1 MTTFAN
7 GESGL
12 SVRTKINAAIAAV
25 DRIDGYLEIESAAA
39 TTILDADSVS
49 KIRITGT
56 TTQTIVLPDVTTLY
70 PGRSYLFTNDSTGN
84 ATIQSSGLNF
94 VVTVTPNSAV
104 MLQCILDTGTT
115 EDSWIF
121 DIAGFSTATGSGS
134 VVRQANPTITGVLT
148 AAAISGT
155 SYVKGGYVGHAA
167 GVSAMELGTR
177 KVARLSPNSTRT
189 LTTTVA
195 PAGSTATLIIV
206 TAGSTSYTLTFGTGF
221 QTTGNLV
228 TGVISN
234 LTYTVSFVSDGTNM
248 IETGRT
254 VMA

>member
-12 SVRTKINAAIAAV
+12 SVRTKINAAISAV

-39 TTILDADSVS
+39 TTILNVNSVS

-70 PGRSYLFTNDSTGN
+70 PGRFYLFTNDSTGN
-84 ATIQSSGLNF
+84 VTIQSSGLNF
-94 VVTVTPNSAV
+94 VVTITPNTI
-104 MLQCILDTGTT
+104 MLIQCILDTGTT
-115 EDSWIF
+115 AASWIA
-121 DIAGFSTATGSGS
+121 DIAGFSAATGFGS
-134 VVRQANPTITGVLT
+134 VVRQANPTITGTLT
-148 AAAISGT
+148 VDAVAGS
-155 SYVKGGYVGHAA
+155 SYVKGGYVAHAA
-167 GVSAMELGTR
+167 GVSAMALGTN
-177 KVARLSPNSTRT
+177 KVARLSPNSART
-189 LTTTVA
+189 LTTTVS
-195 PAGSTATLIIV
+195 PAGSTATLIVV
-206 TAGSTSYTLTFGTGF
+206 TAGSTSYILTFGTGF
-221 QTTGNLV
+221 KATGYLE

-254 VMA
+254 VMV